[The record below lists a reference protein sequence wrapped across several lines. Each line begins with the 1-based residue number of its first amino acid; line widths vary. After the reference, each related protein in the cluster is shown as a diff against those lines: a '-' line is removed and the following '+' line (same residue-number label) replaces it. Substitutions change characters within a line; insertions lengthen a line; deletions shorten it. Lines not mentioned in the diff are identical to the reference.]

1 MLYHFFY
8 GLRDIFSPFNLF
20 QYITFRAGGAVLTS
34 LLITFLIAPYIINK
48 LKELKAGQPV
58 RDCAPSNHH
67 CKSGTPTMG
76 GLIIIISILIS
87 VLLWARLDNIY
98 ILWLS
103 AATLFFGCIGFADD
117 YLKLTKKNPKGLA
130 GRKKLFWQTLFSL
143 AVVAYLFFNPV
154 NVNYATSLNIPFLK
168 NCFLPLSY
176 LYFVLIL
183 FVIVGSSNAVN
194 LTDGLDGLAIGNI
207 IIATLTLALFSYLI
221 GNSHISSYLKL
232 IYVSGAGEISVFLMA
247 MFGASLGFLWYNA
260 HPAEVFM
267 GDTGSLCL
275 GGILGLV
282 AVFIKQEL
290 ILFIVGGIFVA
301 EALSVLIQVAVF
313 KRTNKRVFKMAPL
326 HHHFELGGLRE
337 TKVTIRFWI
346 IGIILAIIAI
356 ASLKIR

>member
-1 MLYHFFY
+1 MLYHILYPLSEF
-8 GLRDIFSPFNLF
+8 FSPFNIF

-34 LLITFLIAPYIINK
+34 LMITFIIAPYIIRK
-48 LKELKAGQPV
+48 LKELKVGQTV

-76 GLIIIISILIS
+76 GIIIIISILLS
-87 VLLWARLDNIY
+87 VLLWARLDNVY
-98 ILWLS
+98 ILWLLG
-103 AATLFFGCIGFADD
+103 ATLFFGTIGFADD
-117 YLKLTKKNPKGLA
+117 YLKLTKKNPKGLS
-130 GRKKLFWQTLFSL
+130 GRKKIFWQALFSV
-143 AVVAYLFFNPV
+143 AVIAYLFFHPV
-154 NVNYATSLNIPFLK
+154 NPQFATSLDIPFFK
-168 NCFLPLSY
+168 DCFLPLSY

-207 IIATLTLALFSYLI
+207 IVVTLTLALFSYFI
-221 GNSHISSYLKL
+221 GNYNISSYLKI

-260 HPAEVFM
+260 HPAEIFM

-275 GGILGLV
+275 GGVLGLI

-290 ILFIVGGIFVA
+290 ILFLVGGIFVV

>member
-1 MLYHFFY
+1 MLYHILYPLSEF
-8 GLRDIFSPFNLF
+8 FSPFNIF
-20 QYITFRAGGAVLTS
+20 QYITFRAGGAVLTG
-34 LLITFLIAPYIINK
+34 LMITFLIAPYIIKK
-48 LKELKAGQPV
+48 LKELKVGQTV

-76 GLIIIISILIS
+76 GIIIIISILLS
-87 VLLWARLDNIY
+87 VLLWARLDNVY
-98 ILWLS
+98 ILWLLG
-103 AATLFFGCIGFADD
+103 ATLFFGTIGFADD
-117 YLKLTKKNPKGLA
+117 YLKLTKKNPKGLS
-130 GRKKLFWQTLFSL
+130 GRKKLFWQTIFSL
-143 AVVAYLFFNPV
+143 AVIAYLFFHPV
-154 NVNYATSLNIPFLK
+154 NAQFATSLDIPFFK
-168 NCFLPLSY
+168 DCFLPLSY

-207 IIATLTLALFSYLI
+207 IVVTLTLALFSYFI
-221 GNSHISSYLKL
+221 GNYNISSYLK
-232 IYVSGAGEISVFLMA
+232 IIHVSGAGEISVFLMA

-260 HPAEVFM
+260 HPAEIFM

-275 GGILGLV
+275 GGVLGLI

-290 ILFIVGGIFVA
+290 ILFLVGGIFVV

>member
-1 MLYHFFY
+1 MLYHILYPLSEF
-8 GLRDIFSPFNLF
+8 FSPFNIF

-34 LLITFLIAPYIINK
+34 LMITFLIAPYIIRK
-48 LKELKAGQPV
+48 LKELKVGQTV

-76 GLIIIISILIS
+76 GIIIIISIILS
-87 VLLWARLDNIY
+87 VLLWARLDNVY
-98 ILWLS
+98 ILWLLG
-103 AATLFFGCIGFADD
+103 ATLFFGTIGFADD
-117 YLKLTKKNPKGLA
+117 YLKLTKKNPKGLS
-130 GRKKLFWQTLFSL
+130 GRKKIFWQTLFSL
-143 AVVAYLFFNPV
+143 AVIAYLFSHPV
-154 NVNYATSLNIPFLK
+154 NTQFATSLDIPFFK
-168 NCFLPLSY
+168 DCFLPLSY

-207 IIATLTLALFSYLI
+207 IVVTLTLALFSYFI
-221 GNSHISSYLKL
+221 GNYNISSYLKI

-260 HPAEVFM
+260 HPAEIFM

-275 GGILGLV
+275 GGVLGLI

-290 ILFIVGGIFVA
+290 ILFLVGGIFVV